1 MARTSETRRPAA
13 KIVSVN
19 RFIWKIRQKPPEIKR
34 SGWLLAFLAQSRGL
48 VTPQKLKDF
57 LNPTQA
63 QIEKVKV
70 TDIDRG
76 RERVM
81 RALKNHQKI
90 VVYSDYDADGLCAT
104 AIMWETLYDA
114 GASVMPYVPH
124 RIKEGYGMTTSAIS
138 EMAKQGVKLI
148 ITVDQG
154 VTAREQVKYAKKL
167 GIDVVI
173 TDHHVLPKT
182 LPKPVALVHTTEFCG
197 AGVSWRFCWELIK
210 KLNPS
215 YKEKLLSKLEL
226 AALATIADLV
236 PLIGGSR
243 AMVKLG
249 LERLAK
255 TRRPGLVALV
265 KSSGIAGSIG
275 TYEIGHI
282 LAPRIN
288 AMGRIEHGLDS
299 LRLLCAKNQA
309 QADKLATILSKTN
322 SRRQDLTT
330 RAITSAIDMVEEEG
344 RIGIVQDREWH
355 EGIIGLV
362 ASRLVE
368 TYNRPIIAISLGETF
383 SKGSARSIPGF
394 NIVEAIRSSS
404 QFLVDGGG
412 HPMAA
417 GFTIRTEHIEVFK
430 QNITK
435 YAQKYITDDLLEKQ
449 IDIVC
454 ALEREDITRQNFELI
469 CKFEPFGIG
478 NPQPVFIT
486 RGMTV
491 EDIRSVGGENQHL
504 KLQVDGLSAIGFN
517 MGNLRAQ
524 LRPGDAV
531 DLVYTMAEDK
541 YALSGQIQ
549 LKLKDLAI
557 TN

>member
-1 MARTSETRRPAA
+1 MNHF
-13 KIVSVN
+13 K
-19 RFIWKIRQKPPEIKR
+19 WKIKANPPSVKK
-34 SGWLLAFLAQSRGL
+34 SGWLLALLAKNRGL
-48 VTPQKLKDF
+48 TTPQKLADF

-76 RERVM
+76 RERVV
-81 RALKNHQKI
+81 RALKNREQI

-114 GASVMPYVPH
+114 GAAVMPYVPH
-124 RIKEGYGMTTSAIS
+124 RIKEGYGMTKAAIS

-154 VTAREQVKYAKKL
+154 VTAREQVEHAKKL

-173 TDHHVLPKT
+173 TDHHVLPKI
-182 LPKPVALVHTTEFCG
+182 LPKPSALVHTTELCG
-197 AGVSWRFCWELIK
+197 AGVSWRFCAELIRRIK
-210 KLNPS
+210 PA
-215 YKEKLLSKLEL
+215 YREKLLEKLEL

-236 PLIGGSR
+236 PLIGGNR
-243 AMVKLG
+243 AIVKLG

-255 TRRPGLVALV
+255 TKRPGLLALI
-265 KSSGIAGSIG
+265 KSSGITGSIG

-299 LRLLCAKNQA
+299 LRLLCAKNQT
-309 QADKLATILSKTN
+309 QADRLAELLARTN
-322 SRRQDLTT
+322 TKRQKLTT
-330 RAITSAIDMVEEEG
+330 RAIERATHMVEEEG
-344 RIGIVQDREWH
+344 LIGIVADRKWH

-368 TYNRPIIAISLGETF
+368 TYHRPIIAISLGETF

-394 NIVEAIRSSS
+394 NIVEAIRSSPE
-404 QFLVDGGG
+404 FLIDGGG

-430 QNITK
+430 QNINN
-435 YAQKYITDDLLEKQ
+435 YAQKYLTDDLLEKQ

-454 ALEREDITRQNFELI
+454 ELEKADITRQNFELI
-469 CKFEPFGIG
+469 SRFEPFGVG
-478 NPQPVFIT
+478 NPAPVFIT
-486 RGMTV
+486 RGMMV

-504 KLQVDGLSAIGFN
+504 KLQVDGFSAIGFY
-517 MGNLRAQ
+517 MGELRRE
-524 LRPGDAV
+524 LRPGYKV
-531 DLVYTMAEDK
+531 DLVYSLAEDH
-541 YALSGQIQ
+541 YNGNGQIQ
-549 LKLKDLAI
+549 LKIKDLDI